1 MKIDRSVK
9 VKEIVNKFE
18 MEVICEGAEYETEV
32 ITITDVNRP
41 GLQLTGYF
49 DYFDFKRMQLL
60 GMSETS
66 YLGGLSSEERTK
78 RFAALFEY
86 DIPALVVT
94 RELDVF
100 PECIEMARKYGRT
113 LLRTHLSSIEFTSG
127 VVEYLNHE
135 LAPMIAR
142 HGVLMDVYGQGVFIM
157 GESGIG
163 KSETAIELIKRGH
176 RLVADDAVEIRRIG
190 DQLIGTAPSLIKH
203 YLEVRGIGVVDVR
216 KLFGMSGVKPS
227 TELDLVLKLE
237 RWDDE
242 KVYDRLGL
250 EDETTDILGVSL
262 PILTVPVTAGRNLG
276 VIVELAAMNN
286 RQKKYGINS
295 AREFVEMIDSHIDA
309 QSKKEQ

>member
-32 ITITDVNRP
+32 VTITDVNRP

-100 PECIEMARKYGRT
+100 PECIEMAQKYGRT

>member
-1 MKIDRSVK
+1 MKTDRSVK
-9 VKEIVNKFE
+9 VKDIVKKFE

-49 DYFDFKRMQLL
+49 DHFDFKRLQLI
-60 GMSETS
+60 GMSETA
-66 YLGGLSSEERTK
+66 YLGGLSSEERSK
-78 RFAALFEY
+78 RFEDLFAY

-94 RELDVF
+94 RELGVF
-100 PECIEMARKYGRT
+100 SECIEAAKKCGRT

-227 TELDLVLKLE
+227 TEIDLVLKFE

-242 KVYDRLGL
+242 KIYDRLGL

-309 QSKKEQ
+309 ESKKEQ

>member
-1 MKIDRSVK
+1 MKTDRSVK
-9 VKEIVNKFE
+9 VKDIVEKFE
-18 MEVICEGAEYETEV
+18 MEVICEGTEYETEV

-66 YLGGLSSEERTK
+66 YLGGLESEERSK

-94 RELDVF
+94 RELNVF
-100 PECIEMARKYGRT
+100 PECVEMARKYGRT

-227 TELDLVLKLE
+227 TEIDLVLKFE

-286 RQKKYGINS
+286 RQKKYGVNS
-295 AREFVEMIDSHIDA
+295 AREFVEMIDNHIDA

>member
-1 MKIDRSVK
+1 MKTDRSVK
-9 VKEIVNKFE
+9 VKDIVAKFE
-18 MEVICEGAEYETEV
+18 MEVICEGTDYETEV

-66 YLGGLSSEERTK
+66 YLGGLSSEERAK

-86 DIPALVVT
+86 DIPALVIT

-100 PECIEMARKYGRT
+100 PECVEMAQEYGRT

-176 RLVADDAVEIRRIG
+176 RLIADDAVEIRRIG
-190 DQLIGTAPSLIKH
+190 DLLIGTAPSLIKH

-227 TELDLVLKLE
+227 TEIDLVLKFE

-242 KVYDRLGL
+242 KIYDRLGL

-262 PILTVPVTAGRNLG
+262 PVLTVPVTAGRNLG

-286 RQKKYGINS
+286 RQKRYGINS

>member
-1 MKIDRSVK
+1 
-9 VKEIVNKFE
+9 
-18 MEVICEGAEYETEV
+18 
-32 ITITDVNRP
+32 
-41 GLQLTGYF
+41 
-49 DYFDFKRMQLL
+49 
-60 GMSETS
+60 
-66 YLGGLSSEERTK
+66 
-78 RFAALFEY
+78 
-86 DIPALVVT
+86 
-94 RELDVF
+94 
-100 PECIEMARKYGRT
+100 
-113 LLRTHLSSIEFTSG
+113 
-127 VVEYLNHE
+127 
-135 LAPMIAR
+135 
-142 HGVLMDVYGQGVFIM
+142 
-157 GESGIG
+157 
-163 KSETAIELIKRGH
+163 
-176 RLVADDAVEIRRIG
+176 
-190 DQLIGTAPSLIKH
+190 SLIKH